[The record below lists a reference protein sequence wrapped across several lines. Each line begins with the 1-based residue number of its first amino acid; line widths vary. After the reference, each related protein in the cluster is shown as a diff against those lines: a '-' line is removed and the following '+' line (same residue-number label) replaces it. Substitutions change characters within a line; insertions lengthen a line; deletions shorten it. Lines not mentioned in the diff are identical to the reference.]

1 MQIELIRHATLLV
14 DYAGVRLLVDP
25 MLSDAGAMAPIQ
37 NSPQP
42 RKNPLVPLPRPA
54 KKILEDVQAVL
65 VTHTHRDHWDDAA
78 AQLLPKDLQIFC
90 QPEDL
95 EKMQTAGFQH
105 ATAVSDSIHLGS
117 MSITRT
123 AAQHGTGEIAKAMAP
138 SSGYVL
144 KSAHHPTLYITGDT
158 VWYEEVAATIA
169 KHHPEAI
176 VMNAGGARFL
186 EGDPITMTAED
197 VIQVARAAP
206 QAVLIAVHMEAI
218 NHCLLTRKELTDATL
233 AAGIKVLTPA
243 DGERLGSC

>member
-1 MQIELIRHATLLV
+1 MQIELVRHATLLV

-42 RKNPLVPLPRPA
+42 RSNPLVPLPRPA

-78 AQLLPKDLQIFC
+78 AQMVPKDLQVFC

-95 EKMQTAGFQH
+95 EKLQNQGFTH
-105 ATAVSDSIHLGS
+105 ATAVADSAHLGS

-123 AAQHGTGEIAKAMAP
+123 PARHGSGEIAKAMAP

-144 KSAHHPTLYITGDT
+144 KSAHRPTLYITGDT
-158 VWYEEVAATIA
+158 VWYEEVAATITR
-169 KHHPEAI
+169 HQPGAI

-197 VIQVARAAP
+197 VIQVARAVP
-206 QAVLIAVHMEAI
+206 HAVLVAVHMEAI
-218 NHCLLTRKELTDATL
+218 NHCLLTRKELADATL
-233 AAGIKVLTPA
+233 AAGVRVLIPA
-243 DGERLGSC
+243 DGGRLGS

>member
-105 ATAVSDSIHLGS
+105 ATAVSDSIHL
-117 MSITRT
+117 
-123 AAQHGTGEIAKAMAP
+123 
-138 SSGYVL
+138 L
-144 KSAHHPTLYITGDT
+144 
-158 VWYEEVAATIA
+158 
-169 KHHPEAI
+169 
-176 VMNAGGARFL
+176 AGGAYDRGIDEVADF
-186 EGDPITMTAED
+186 PAAT
-197 VIQVARAAP
+197 VARCPPPSRCRAARGRGASLSRP
-206 QAVLIAVHMEAI
+206 NRGLGPVGHDASEGGLFHRVQAAREEVIL
-218 NHCLLTRKELTDATL
+218 
-233 AAGIKVLTPA
+233 
-243 DGERLGSC
+243 RLHPHQPFGLR